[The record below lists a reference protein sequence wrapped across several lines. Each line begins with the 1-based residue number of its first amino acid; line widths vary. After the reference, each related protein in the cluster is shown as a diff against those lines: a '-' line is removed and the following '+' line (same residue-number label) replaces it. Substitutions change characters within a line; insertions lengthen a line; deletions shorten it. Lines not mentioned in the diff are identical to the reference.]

1 MFKGQ
6 EVKGELNGFL
16 DGGSHIQGE
25 LHFEDTFRIEG
36 KVTGNIKS
44 RGDLVVGEN
53 GEIDGEIRVGQLF
66 VSGVVRGTIEASS
79 RVELT
84 AGCRVVASVKSPV
97 LVIEDGAYF
106 QGRCEM
112 GGSDGRAKAEPARQP
127 GLVAQMPGAK
137 AHRDS

>member
-25 LHFEDTFRIEG
+25 LLFEDTFRIEG

-66 VSGVVRGTIEASS
+66 VSGVVRGTIEASG

-84 AGCRVVASVKSPV
+84 AGCRVTASLKSPV

-106 QGRCEM
+106 QGRCAM
-112 GGSDGRAKAEPARQP
+112 DRSQGQAKPEQAKQP
-127 GLVAQMPGAK
+127 GVVAQMPGTK
-137 AHRDS
+137 ARKDS